1 MGKRIFTCVAKK
13 KDKKKIIIIKMMMIK
28 WATSLLNLKISF
40 VLRMF
45 PGRRLYSFAPR
56 KAKER

>member
-1 MGKRIFTCVAKK
+1 MCCEEKRQKK
-13 KDKKKIIIIKMMMIK
+13 KIIIKMMMIK